1 MTNAMAVSAEPVR
14 DRKAFSIHVSLNRS
28 VPQSMTESPASLW
41 LPASALGC
49 YEGNPRLRSW
59 LTTPGLLTHRVRD
72 VQPDSFALRVVGEYA
87 DGADH
92 LREIELTIDGHAW
105 VFAQTRV
112 PAATLARH
120 GWLANI
126 GDTSLGEAL
135 AAHGTVTRSDFEY
148 AQLLPELPLISR
160 ALQRS
165 ALPPQPLWARRSTFF
180 VDAAPLLLQEV
191 FMPVVATAQS

>member
-1 MTNAMAVSAEPVR
+1 MNGAPAMSDA
-14 DRKAFSIHVSLNRS
+14 
-28 VPQSMTESPASLW
+28 PASLW

-49 YEGNPRLRSW
+49 YEGNARLRSW

-72 VQPDSFALRVVGEYA
+72 VDPASFMLRVVGEYA

-92 LREIELTIDGHAW
+92 LREIELVSSGRAW

-120 GWLANI
+120 GWLAQI
-126 GDTSLGEAL
+126 GGTSLGEAL

-148 AQLLPELPLISR
+148 AQVLPEQPLVAR

-165 ALPPQPLWARRSTFF
+165 SLPPQPLWTRRSTFF
-180 VDAAPLLLQEV
+180 VDAAPLQLQEV
-191 FMPVVATAQS
+191 FMPVVAAAPA